1 MPLQFEG
8 FSGDDH
14 YVPSSMRADFLE
26 PLSWDQARLGLRR
39 MLEQYLTQP
48 ADPANTVYSSWQD
61 WDFDLHFA
69 ALPVSLA
76 LLILASTSLVSRIH
90 SGGGRLHP
98 AADIQVYIGQLVSSC
113 LLLIGT
119 IISILLT
126 RQRRKTCQQDRHVA
140 KKRAITK
147 FLLALDKHLE
157 DDTARTHH
165 ATHASPRATSA
176 SDHGPNLSG
185 TSLTD
190 VYPVYRHHKDSEAWH
205 KLPSLLLVEG
215 DVIAMQVGDIS
226 PARCKLPNGQCIEA
240 FERITT
246 TTLGRTPVSIT
257 NSLPKGKTTV
267 STESLHLLTI
277 CNGMFVC
284 TVEESPL
291 QAFLN
296 RPDVIGRSP
305 QIHRQLQDI
314 RRVLFISASV
324 IFVVSL
330 IILFVRPGVLNS
342 DLSIVMHEPFLAA
355 LAVLPFVG
363 PSFLFFL
370 EVLGTA
376 RIMASVHPHARN
388 RGHTGMGQWELFI
401 RYAMATASSRLSLQD
416 PGDKL
421 VQCFLRTF
429 NRGDHALVEA
439 NLVPVPPA
447 SLCMLEKLGVVTAFA
462 LIDDELACE
471 PHSTPQQLLIPS
483 GEGLKLLDISP
494 TYESESSS
502 ESVSERNVSRKRGK
516 SAASSAH
523 ESDSDS
529 DLDTR
534 INPLSS
540 STSKFALRRRPQ
552 RQRRRLRRA
561 KVEVESTSDVAT
573 ISAKSAG
580 NDDVQFEDPTW
591 WQHLPS
597 LKCIGLACLLV
608 DDEQP
613 SCLQTEN
620 RRRIQRSQSN
630 EGRSRSEPNLVQHIL
645 TDQWSRRQFKSLA
658 RCIGLRSDH
667 NTNGERGDITPFTVM
682 QRLEVVSSRL
692 VRDRLRIDSHA
703 LGLQASRSWGL
714 LTPDSTSVIVQDQR
728 SKAYQL
734 LTVGDPTVVASL
746 CNEAWQGEN
755 STILPLSS
763 ADRTRILET
772 SNDWKLGDLDVYAFS
787 YTPLPQTFEQLLQRE
802 STKGAGKHLTVSTLR
817 WCFLFY
823 NESL

>member
-1 MPLQFEG
+1 M
-8 FSGDDH
+8 
-14 YVPSSMRADFLE
+14 PSSMRTAFLLE

-39 MLEQYLTQP
+39 MLEQYLTKP
-48 ADPANTVYSSWQD
+48 ADPATTTDSSWQHRD
-61 WDFDLHFA
+61 LDLHFA
-69 ALPVSLA
+69 TLPVSLA
-76 LLILASTSLVSRIH
+76 LLILASISLVSSIH
-90 SGGGRLHP
+90 IRGGGGGGGGRLHP
-98 AADIQVYIGQLVSSC
+98 TAEIQVYVAQLASSC

-119 IISILLT
+119 ITSILLT
-126 RQRRKTCQQDRHVA
+126 RQRRKTCQKDRHVV

-165 ATHASPRATSA
+165 TAHASTRATSA
-176 SDHGPNLSG
+176 LDQGPNLSG
-185 TSLTD
+185 TSLSD
-190 VYPVYRHHKDSEAWH
+190 VYPVYRHHKNSEAWH

-226 PARCKLPNGQCIEA
+226 PARCKLPNGQTIEA

-267 STESLHLLTI
+267 STDSLHLLTF

-284 TVEESPL
+284 TIEESPL

-314 RRVLFISASV
+314 RRVLFISAMV

-330 IILFVRPGVLNS
+330 IILFVRPGVQNS
-342 DLSIVMHEPFLAA
+342 NLSIVMHEPFLAA

-370 EVLGTA
+370 EVLGTS
-376 RIMASVHPHARN
+376 RIMVSVHPHARN
-388 RGHTGMGQWELFI
+388 RGHTERGRLGLFI

-421 VQCFLRTF
+421 VQWFQCFLRIF
-429 NRGDHALVEA
+429 VRDDSALVEA

-483 GEGLKLLDISP
+483 GEGLKLLDIST
-494 TYESESSS
+494 TYENEISSGSE
-502 ESVSERNVSRKRGK
+502 SERNASRRQGK
-516 SAASSAH
+516 SAGSSAH

-529 DLDTR
+529 DGDTR
-534 INPLSS
+534 INHLGS
-540 STSKFALRRRPQ
+540 STPKFALMRRPQ
-552 RQRRRLRRA
+552 RQRRRLRPE

-608 DDEQP
+608 DEEQP
-613 SCLQTEN
+613 SFFDTEK
-620 RRRIQRSQSN
+620 RRRIQRS
-630 EGRSRSEPNLVQHIL
+630 RSTEWKNRSEPNLVEHIL
-645 TDQWSRRQFKSLA
+645 SDKSCRRQFKSLA

-667 NTNGERGDITPFTVM
+667 NSNGERGDITPFTVV

-692 VRDRLRIDSHA
+692 LRNRLRIDSHA
-703 LGLQASRSWGL
+703 LGLEASRSWGL

-755 STILPLSS
+755 STILPFSS

-802 STKGAGKHLTVSTLR
+802 SIKGAGKELTVSASDL
-817 WCFLFY
+817 CSPLLQQIGFI
-823 NESL
+823 